1 MAAIAEPTTSP
12 VRRGNPVLRLLG
24 KVSPSAWSL
33 LVIVALWE
41 LSVRVGNIPPYM
53 LPAPSVIFQEFI
65 DYGHRLLPNAGVT
78 LFEVLLGFVISVL
91 ISIPLAVLIVYSRP
105 IERMIYPLIVSS
117 QTVPMVAVAPLLL
130 TWFGYGMT
138 PKIVIVVL
146 QTFFPIVVNTVMG
159 LNSASREMIY
169 LAKSMGASNWQVFW
183 KFRLP
188 QALPSIFAG
197 LKLATAMSVIGAIV
211 AEFVGANA
219 GLGYVILVAG
229 ASFNISRQF
238 AAIILIIIIGVVFFA
253 VLEQIE
259 KFAMPWRRIA
269 R

>member
-1 MAAIAEPTTSP
+1 MAAIAEPAGTP
-12 VRRGNPVLRLLG
+12 VRPGNPALRLLG

-33 LVIVALWE
+33 LAILVLWE
-41 LSVRVGNIPPYM
+41 LSVRIGNIPAYM
-53 LPAPSVIFQEFI
+53 LPAPSAIFQEFI

-78 LFEVLLGFVISVL
+78 LFEVLLGFALSVL

-138 PKIVIVVL
+138 PKIVIVIL

-169 LAKSMGASNWQVFW
+169 LAKSMGATNWQVFW

-219 GLGYVILVAG
+219 GLGYVILVSG
-229 ASFNISRQF
+229 ASFNITRQF
-238 AAIILIIIIGVVFFA
+238 AAIILIILIGVVFFA
-253 VLEQIE
+253 VLELIE
-259 KFAMPWRRIA
+259 KLAMPWRKIA

>member
-1 MAAIAEPTTSP
+1 MTIAET
-12 VRRGNPVLRLLG
+12 RGPAMRTNPLLRILG
-24 KVSPSAWSL
+24 SVSPAAWSL
-33 LVIVALWE
+33 LIIVVLWE
-41 LSVRVGNIPPYM
+41 LAVRIGNVPKFM
-53 LPAPSVIFQEFI
+53 LPAPSVIAQEFI

-78 LFEVLLGFVISVL
+78 LFEVLFGFALSVL
-91 ISIPLAVLIVYSRP
+91 ISIPLAVVIVYSRV
-105 IERMIYPLIVSS
+105 IERILYPLIVSS

-138 PKIVIVVL
+138 PKIVIVIL

-169 LAKSMGASNWQVFW
+169 LAKSMGASNWQIFW

-229 ASFNISRQF
+229 GAFNITRQF
-238 AAIILIIIIGVVFFA
+238 AAIILIVVIGIVFFA

-259 KFAMPWRRIA
+259 RLAMPWRRIT

>member
-1 MAAIAEPTTSP
+1 MATISESNEVPARP
-12 VRRGNPVLRLLG
+12 RRSLTRILG

-33 LVIVALWE
+33 LAIVVIWE
-41 LSVRVGNIPPYM
+41 LSVRIGEIPSYM

-78 LFEVLLGFVISVL
+78 LFEVLFGFTLSVL

-105 IERMIYPLIVSS
+105 IERTIYPLIVSS

-138 PKIVIVVL
+138 PKIVIVIL

-169 LAKSMGASNWQVFW
+169 LAKSMGANNWQIFW

-238 AAIILIIIIGVVFFA
+238 AAIILIVIIGIVFFA

-259 KFAMPWRRIA
+259 KLAMPWRKIA

>member
-1 MAAIAEPTTSP
+1 MAVVADEPIAETRP
-12 VRRGNPVLRLLG
+12 NPALRALG
-24 KVSPSAWSL
+24 WISPSAWSL
-33 LVIVALWE
+33 LIIVVLWE
-41 LSVRVGNIPPYM
+41 LVVRIGNVPEFM
-53 LPAPSVIFQEFI
+53 LPAPSVIGQEFI

-78 LFEVLLGFVISVL
+78 LFEVLLGFALSVL
-91 ISIPLAVLIVYSRP
+91 ISIPLAVLIVYNKV
-105 IERMIYPLIVSS
+105 IERTIYPLIVSS

-130 TWFGYGMT
+130 TWFGYGMA
-138 PKIVIVVL
+138 PKIVIVIL

-169 LAKSMGASNWQVFW
+169 LAKSMGASNWQIFW

-238 AAIILIIIIGVVFFA
+238 AAIILIVVIGIAFFA
-253 VLEQIE
+253 ILEQIE
-259 KFAMPWRRIA
+259 RLAMPWRRIA

>member
-1 MAAIAEPTTSP
+1 MATITEPATLA
-12 VRRGNPVLRLLG
+12 RRANPVMRLLG

-33 LVIVALWE
+33 LIIVGLWE
-41 LSVRVGNIPPYM
+41 LSVHIGNIPAYM
-53 LPAPSVIFQEFI
+53 LPAPSAIFQEFVN
-65 DYGHRLLPNAGVT
+65 YGHRLLPNAGVT
-78 LFEVLLGFVISVL
+78 LFEVLFGFTLSVL
-91 ISIPLAVLIVYSRP
+91 ISIPLAVLIVYSRVV
-105 IERMIYPLIVSS
+105 ERMIYPLIVSS

-138 PKIVIVVL
+138 PKIVIVIL

-219 GLGYVILVAG
+219 GLGYVILVSG

-238 AAIILIIIIGVVFFA
+238 AAIILIIVIGIVFFA
-253 VLEQIE
+253 VLERIE
-259 KFAMPWRRIA
+259 KLAMPWRRVA

>member
-1 MAAIAEPTTSP
+1 
-12 VRRGNPVLRLLG
+12 
-24 KVSPSAWSL
+24 
-33 LVIVALWE
+33 
-41 LSVRVGNIPPYM
+41 
-53 LPAPSVIFQEFI
+53 
-65 DYGHRLLPNAGVT
+65 
-78 LFEVLLGFVISVL
+78 
-91 ISIPLAVLIVYSRP
+91 
-105 IERMIYPLIVSS
+105 
-117 QTVPMVAVAPLLL
+117 VAPLLL

-138 PKIVIVVL
+138 PKIVIVIL

-169 LAKSMGASNWQVFW
+169 LAKSMGASHWQVFW

-238 AAIILIIIIGVVFFA
+238 AAIILIVVMGIVFFA
-253 VLEQIE
+253 VLERIE
-259 KFAMPWRRIA
+259 RWAMPWRSVTR
-269 R
+269 

>member
-1 MAAIAEPTTSP
+1 MAITAESTPEIRP
-12 VRRGNPVLRLLG
+12 NPLFRILG
-24 KVSPSAWSL
+24 LVSPSAWSL
-33 LVIVALWE
+33 LIIIVLWE
-41 LSVRVGNIPPYM
+41 LGVRVGNVPPFM
-53 LPAPSVIFQEFI
+53 LPAPSVIAQEFI

-78 LFEVLLGFVISVL
+78 LFEVLLGFSLSVL
-91 ISIPLAVLIVYSRP
+91 ISIPLAVVIVYSKVV
-105 IERMIYPLIVSS
+105 ERTIYPLIVSS

-138 PKIVIVVL
+138 PKIVIVIL

-169 LAKSMGASNWQVFW
+169 LAKSMGASNWQIFW

-238 AAIILIIIIGVVFFA
+238 AAIILIVVIGIVFFA

-259 KFAMPWRRIA
+259 RLSMPWRRIT

>member
-1 MAAIAEPTTSP
+1 MAVLAEPTATP
-12 VRRGNPVLRLLG
+12 AARGNPVLRILG

-33 LVIVALWE
+33 LVILVLWE
-41 LSVRVGNIPPYM
+41 LSVRIGNVPAYM
-53 LPAPSVIFQEFI
+53 LPAPSQIFQEFI

-78 LFEVLLGFVISVL
+78 LFEVLLGFTLSVL

-138 PKIVIVVL
+138 PKIVIVIL

-229 ASFNISRQF
+229 ASFNITRQF
-238 AAIILIIIIGVVFFA
+238 AAIILIILIGVVFFA
-253 VLEQIE
+253 VLEQVE
-259 KFAMPWRRIA
+259 KLAMPWRRIA

>member
-1 MAAIAEPTTSP
+1 MAAIAHSP
-12 VRRGNPVLRLLG
+12 EKPRPNIAMRTLAGI
-24 KVSPSAWSL
+24 SPSAWSL
-33 LVIVALWE
+33 MLIVLIWE
-41 LSVRVGNIPPYM
+41 LAVRVGQVPEYM
-53 LPAPSVIFQEFI
+53 LPAPTVIFQEFI

-78 LFEVLLGFVISVL
+78 LFEVVFGFTLSVL
-91 ISIPLAVLIVYSRP
+91 ISIPLAVVIVYSRP
-105 IERMIYPLIVSS
+105 IERAIYPLIVSS

-130 TWFGYGMT
+130 TWLGYGMT
-138 PKIVIVVL
+138 PKIVIVIL
-146 QTFFPIVVNTVMG
+146 QSFFPIVVNTVMG

-169 LAKSMGASNWQVFW
+169 LAKSMGASNWQIFW

-188 QALPSIFAG
+188 QALPNIFAG

-238 AAIILIIIIGVVFFA
+238 AAIILIVIIGIAFFA
-253 VLEQIE
+253 ILEQIE
-259 KFAMPWRRIA
+259 RLAMPWRRVA

>member
-1 MAAIAEPTTSP
+1 MAIAADEAVTMPRP
-12 VRRGNPVLRLLG
+12 NPLRKAFG
-24 KVSPSAWSL
+24 WVSPSAWSL
-33 LVIVALWE
+33 VIILVLWE
-41 LSVRVGNIPPYM
+41 LSVRIGNVPAYM
-53 LPAPSVIFQEFI
+53 LPAPSVIGQEFI

-78 LFEVLLGFVISVL
+78 LFEVLLGFALSVL
-91 ISIPLAVLIVYSRP
+91 ISIPLAVLIVYSKV
-105 IERMIYPLIVSS
+105 IERTIYPLIVSS

-130 TWFGYGMT
+130 TWFGYGMA
-138 PKIVIVVL
+138 PKIVIVIL

-169 LAKSMGASNWQVFW
+169 LAKSMGASNWQIFW

-238 AAIILIIIIGVVFFA
+238 AAIILIGVIGIVFFA

-259 KFAMPWRRIA
+259 RLAMPWRRIA

>member
-1 MAAIAEPTTSP
+1 MAVLAEPTATP
-12 VRRGNPVLRLLG
+12 FRRGNPALRFLG

-33 LVIVALWE
+33 LVIVVLWE
-41 LSVRVGNIPPYM
+41 LSVRIGNVPAYM
-53 LPAPSVIFQEFI
+53 LPAPSVILQEFI

-78 LFEVLLGFVISVL
+78 LFEVLTGFTLSVL

-159 LNSASREMIY
+159 VNSASREMIY
-169 LAKSMGASNWQVFW
+169 LDKSMGASSWQAFW

-238 AAIILIIIIGVVFFA
+238 AAIILIILIGVVFFA

-259 KFAMPWRRIA
+259 KLAMPWRRIA